1 MNKYVVGYLSL
12 FEYEVLLEI
21 VEAESRLQAMRSYL
35 NLSEEE
41 FPDEEAVHAYCA
53 NTDTSINVIQINN
66 VSRSG
71 RSGNGLQIQVA
82 EFDSLATF
90 H

>member
-1 MNKYVVGYLSL
+1 MNKYVVGYLSP

-35 NLSEEE
+35 DLSEEE

-53 NTDTSINVIQINN
+53 NTDASINALQINKP
-66 VSRSG
+66 RSG
-71 RSGNGLQIQVA
+71 RSGNGLQTQVA
-82 EFDSLATF
+82 EFDSPAAF

>member
-12 FEYEVLLEI
+12 FENEVLLEI
-21 VEAESRLQAMRSYL
+21 VEAKSRLQAMRSYL
-35 NLSEEE
+35 DLSEEE

-53 NTDTSINVIQINN
+53 NTDASINALQINKP
-66 VSRSG
+66 RSG
-71 RSGNGLQIQVA
+71 RSGNGLQTQVA
-82 EFDSLATF
+82 EFDSPAAF

>member
-12 FEYEVLLEI
+12 FENELLLEI
-21 VEAESRLQAMRSYL
+21 VEAESRLRAMLSYL
-35 NLSEEE
+35 DLSEEE
-41 FPDEEAVHAYCA
+41 FPDEEAVHNFCT
-53 NTDTSINVIQINN
+53 NCDSSINVIQINN

-71 RSGNGLQIQVA
+71 RSGNGLQTHVA
-82 EFDSLATF
+82 EFDSLAAL